1 MKICVKNCAIDLIKN
16 NLYPELNAISALS
29 ARLKFERFYIQS
41 GSSSSLR
48 RKLNRNC
55 RPFSYWNAILEKKMK
70 ICLVLLA
77 LLVAVAFGHNKDGAS
92 YAAKKA
98 AKLSFKV
105 SLSLLIES
113 LQ

>member
-1 MKICVKNCAIDLIKN
+1 MFAESWENSWKLTCRHFWFTVQ
-16 NLYPELNAISALS
+16 SAVGFKQFAKKEAQSKLS
-29 ARLKFERFYIQS
+29 AIFIWERHF
-41 GSSSSLR
+41 G
-48 RKLNRNC
+48 
-55 RPFSYWNAILEKKMK
+55 KKMK

-77 LLVAVAFGHNKDGAS
+77 SLVAVAFGHNKDGAS